1 MKNRIEQFAN
11 KAIMFLILCLLAQCK
26 DETLEVMTFE
36 QKEAD
41 VASPATTNNDI
52 DNGFEYQ
59 YGKFYT
65 KGIDRKNVKSTK
77 SGANEMLL
85 TRTYTINVNEGGE
98 YSFAAHILPVRLP
111 SNLRKDSELQN
122 VSVYVN
128 GEYRGDLNITKPN
141 WELVQIKGNKS
152 VLLQSGINTITFE
165 SEAPFYPDIDGMRIS
180 KSAQNL
186 LVENKQYDDY
196 IRYLRQNVQGREL
209 ATRSAFTNQSD
220 WKVSP
225 VVKETPGCN
234 YKHKEQVPIAYTY
247 YKKLSLTKGN
257 WTFETNPIQG
267 ESYTSVDPVMY
278 LFKADDPHDY
288 SYYSDDSNHFHPKI
302 TAKNIPSGDYYL
314 VIRSKNSWNAQSAL
328 GREGLVN
335 VFCNGELMNENMP
348 IFGCI
353 VEAGS
358 SKGTMNYFTAYTTG
372 IATFW
377 MIEHKSNKMKF
388 KCGDYF
394 FMDPQDFQWFDDSR
408 FSLNKQSDVAYDVLI
423 SARGAMGFYFG
434 NCDFYGSVPEAGSD
448 YLNAFPNYKKGDA
461 LRSANYSSTYNS
473 AAWAGGLTNCVFWG
487 KSTSGAT
494 MNNYGSPYVWE
505 TWDNYFANQP
515 PRYANAVSYRR
526 TYTGP
531 AVIAVWSKDGTI
543 SGVSYFSVRGD
554 ANGQAHGYAWE
565 TKITNKGRIFHPLNA
580 LNGTEVGQVIGY
592 YNKISDLDLQQVGTK
607 SSKPVEMTFEESV
620 RKGYTVIEDIRLD
633 EEQEQLIKTYNL
645 LTRSAL
651 ELDDL
656 YKKWGERINGDE
668 YIYTS
673 NPYELIET
681 KEGQDLMNYAKQ
693 HLEESIPFF
702 TGIMFSDEARNTL
715 EGNIAPFMFCDLLQD
730 SHAPLMEAIKE
741 DWKKN
746 SRTKDGAYIAP
757 LPINFA
763 KKYAKSILDKEFL
776 NRDIKYSI
784 NERR

>member
-1 MKNRIEQFAN
+1 MEKRYMQ
-11 KAIMFLILCLLAQCK
+11 LIGKIFIFFIVYLFVQCQ
-26 DETLEVMTFE
+26 DEELPIQTLERENIGDIASMPVM
-36 QKEAD
+36 D
-41 VASPATTNNDI
+41 DNI
-52 DNGFEYQ
+52 DNGIEYQ
-59 YGKFYT
+59 NGKFYT
-65 KGIDRKNVKSTK
+65 KGIDRKNAKGTK
-77 SGANEMLL
+77 SGTNEMLL

-111 SNLRKDSELQN
+111 SSLRKDSELQK

-128 GEYRGDLNITKPN
+128 SEYQGDLNITKPS
-141 WELVQIKGNKS
+141 WELVQIKGNKR

-209 ATRSAFTNQSD
+209 ATRSAFTNQND

-225 VVKETPGCN
+225 EVKETPGCN

-267 ESYTSVDPVMY
+267 EGYTSVDPVMY

-288 SYYSDDSNHFHPKI
+288 SYYSDDVNYFHPKI

-314 VIRSKNSWNAQSAL
+314 VIRSKHSWNAQSEL
-328 GREGLVN
+328 GREGLIDVY
-335 VFCNGELMNENMP
+335 CNGEIMNENMP
-348 IFGCI
+348 VSGCI

-434 NCDFYGSVPEAGSD
+434 NCDFYGSVPEAGNE
-448 YLNAFPNYKKGDA
+448 YLDAFPNYKKGDA
-461 LRSANYSSTYNS
+461 LRSANNSSAYNS

-487 KSTSGAT
+487 KSTSGTT

-505 TWDNYFANQP
+505 TWDAYFRNQP
-515 PRYANAVSYRR
+515 PRYDGAH
-526 TYTGP
+526 TYARDYPGRP
-531 AVIAVWSKDGTI
+531 VIAVWSKNGDI
-543 SGVSYFSVRGD
+543 SGISYFSVTGD
-554 ANGQAHGYAWE
+554 ANGQAHGYSWE
-565 TKITNKGRIFHPLNA
+565 TKITGKGRIFHPLNA
-580 LNGTEVGQVIGY
+580 LSGTDVGQVIDY
-592 YNKISDLDLQQVGTK
+592 YHKYESLTR
-607 SSKPVEMTFEESV
+607 SSAGNTAPAEMTFEQSV
-620 RKGYTVIEDIRLD
+620 REGRTIVEDIRLD
-633 EEQEQLIKTYNL
+633 EEQEQLIKSYNL

-656 YKKWGERINGDE
+656 YKKWGKRINSDE
-668 YIYTS
+668 FVYTS

-730 SHAPLMEAIKE
+730 SHAPLMEAIKD

-746 SRTKDGAYIAP
+746 NRTKTGAYIAP

>member
-1 MKNRIEQFAN
+1 MENRYMQ
-11 KAIMFLILCLLAQCK
+11 LIGKIFIFFVACLFVQCQ
-26 DETLEVMTFE
+26 DEELPIQTLERENADDIASMTMM
-36 QKEAD
+36 D
-41 VASPATTNNDI
+41 DNI
-52 DNGFEYQ
+52 DNGIEYQ
-59 YGKFYT
+59 NGKFYT
-65 KGIDRKNVKSTK
+65 KGVDGKNAKSTK
-77 SGANEMLL
+77 SGTNEMLL

-98 YSFAAHILPVRLP
+98 YRFAAHILPVRLP
-111 SNLRKDSELQN
+111 SSLRKDSELQN

-180 KSAQNL
+180 KNMQNL
-186 LVENKQYDDY
+186 LVENKLYDDY
-196 IRYLRQNVQGREL
+196 IRYLRQNVQSREV

-234 YKHKEQVPIAYTY
+234 YKHKEQIPIAYTY

-267 ESYTSVDPVMY
+267 EGYTSVDPVMY

-288 SYYSDDSNHFHPKI
+288 SYYSDDVNYFHPKI

-314 VIRSKNSWNAQSAL
+314 VIRSKHSWNAQSEL
-328 GREGLVN
+328 GREGLIDVY
-335 VFCNGELMNENMP
+335 CNGEIMNENMP

-394 FMDPQDFQWFDDSR
+394 FMEPQDFQWFDDSR

-494 MNNYGSPYVWE
+494 MNNYGSPYVWD
-505 TWDNYFANQP
+505 TWDAYFRNQP
-515 PRYANAVSYRR
+515 PRYDGAY
-526 TYTGP
+526 TYARDYPGRP
-531 AVIAVWSKDGTI
+531 VIAVWSKNGDI
-543 SGVSYFSVRGD
+543 SGISYFSVTGD
-554 ANGQAHGYAWE
+554 ANGQAHGYSWE
-565 TKITNKGRIFHPLNA
+565 TKITGKGRIFHPLNA
-580 LNGTEVGQVIGY
+580 LSGTEIGQVIDY
-592 YNKISDLDLQQVGTK
+592 YHKYENFTRSDIENNA
-607 SSKPVEMTFEESV
+607 SAEMTFEQSV
-620 RKGYTVIEDIRLD
+620 REGRTIVEDIRLD
-633 EEQEQLIKTYNL
+633 EEQEQLIKSYNL

-656 YKKWGERINGDE
+656 YKKWGARINGDE
-668 YIYTS
+668 FIYTS

-730 SHAPLMEAIKE
+730 SHAPLMEAIKD

-746 SRTKDGAYIAP
+746 NRTKTGAYIAP

-776 NRDIKYSI
+776 NRDIK
-784 NERR
+784 

>member
-1 MKNRIEQFAN
+1 MENRYMQ
-11 KAIMFLILCLLAQCK
+11 LIGKIFIFFVACLFVQCQ
-26 DETLEVMTFE
+26 DEELPIKTLERENAGDIASMTML
-36 QKEAD
+36 
-41 VASPATTNNDI
+41 NDNI
-52 DNGFEYQ
+52 DNGIEYQ
-59 YGKFYT
+59 NGKFYT

-267 ESYTSVDPVMY
+267 DDYTSVDPVMY

-288 SYYSDDSNHFHPKI
+288 SYYSDDVNYFHPKI

-314 VIRSKNSWNAQSAL
+314 VIRSKHSWNAQSEL
-328 GREGLVN
+328 GREGLIDVY
-335 VFCNGELMNENMP
+335 CNGEEMNTDMP
-348 IFGCI
+348 VSGCI

-394 FMDPQDFQWFDDSR
+394 FMEPQDFQWFDDSR

-423 SARGAMGFYFG
+423 SARDAMGFYFG

-461 LRSANYSSTYNS
+461 LRSANYSSAYNS
-473 AAWAGGLTNCVFWG
+473 AAWAGGLTNCFFWG
-487 KSTSGAT
+487 KSESGAT

-505 TWDNYFANQP
+505 TWDNYFASQP
-515 PRYANAVSYRR
+515 ERYSGAHVYRR
-526 TYTGP
+526 TYKGEP
-531 AVIAVWSKDGTI
+531 VIAVWSKDGTI

-580 LNGTEVGQVIGY
+580 LSGTDVGQVIDY
-592 YNKISDLDLQQVGTK
+592 YHKYESFTR
-607 SSKPVEMTFEESV
+607 SSAGNTAPAEMTFEESV

-633 EEQEQLIKTYNL
+633 EEQEQLIKSYNL

-656 YKKWGERINGDE
+656 YKKWGERINSDE
-668 YIYTS
+668 FVYTS

-776 NRDIKYSI
+776 NRDIKYST